1 MITKKSI
8 AEQVQR
14 IVNGG
19 SVVDDSKVTLQEII
33 ALVEQERDAMVKK
46 HILENSVIGE
56 HEIPSAFLRKAVLP
70 VYNDASYGIGGRTFI
85 DLMHSPL
92 SLPNDDAIY
101 RVCKYPVKKVDT
113 YLTVPTSEPVK
124 SDARKIVISSMSNQ
138 ENTST
143 PYLSDIEF
151 KNKTG
156 TTDIGNKFV
165 FSFKHG
171 YDANTVKDYNFTFT
185 YKNPS
190 DRRNTSVVNQNSLNP
205 QVLLMSLNNSKDFQD
220 FLKVNKL
227 KFTWT
232 DTSASGYWKMSFES
246 HYSSQHLGIED
257 SNNFDFKSILTN
269 ASIVDWHADG
279 LTIRTAYSQA
289 GGQNY
294 PTLGF
299 GITIEYSKNKRL
311 KEMGADVNN
320 IKAAG
325 STSLTTYIELT
336 EDDIRVPTE
345 GGYEDI
351 SSVHFAQMWLN
362 KYAGLLKMYGIKAG
376 LEDSALYIREE
387 HNLGGFDSVIFN
399 GMTNITA
406 SVTIPTVDAGSYTGI
421 TVKDVAEMSNY
432 SEVECYSKMPNPGQF
447 SVFDNAILLSGRRYW
462 YRENRKIYLYNNNA
476 TTFLD
481 TDAQYMIWY
490 IASSNAFSD
499 FEEFP
504 VPHESVPE
512 MIKSLVATF
521 SLMRQ
526 AKEDVVNDNIDIV

>member
-1 MITKKSI
+1 MISKQSI

-19 SVVDDSKVTLQEII
+19 STKDDSKVTLQEVI
-33 ALVEQERDAMVKK
+33 ALVEQERDAMIKK
-46 HILENSVIGE
+46 HILENSVMGD
-56 HEIPSAFLRKAVLP
+56 HEIPSAFLTVRNFP
-70 VYNDASYGIGGRTFI
+70 VSMTNNYGVGGRPYASLLTE
-85 DLMHSPL
+85 PL
-92 SLPNDDAIY
+92 NLPNDAAIY
-101 RVCKYPVKKVDT
+101 RVCSNPVKTIKTVDGVAPSET
-113 YLTVPTSEPVK
+113 IMSDTRTVTI
-124 SDARKIVISSMSNQ
+124 ANFTGT
-138 ENTST
+138 NTST

-171 YDANTVKDYNFTFT
+171 YDSDTVKDYSFTFT

-190 DRRNTSVVNQNSLNP
+190 DRRNTDIVNQNSLNP
-205 QVLLMSLNNSKDFQD
+205 QVLLMSLNNNKDFQD

-232 DTSASGYWKMSFES
+232 DTSSSGYWKMSFES

-257 SNNFDFKSILTN
+257 SNNFDFKSVLTN
-269 ASIVDWHADG
+269 ASIVDWHTDG

-299 GITIEYSKNKRL
+299 GITIEYSKNRRL
-311 KEMGADVNN
+311 KEMGADINN

-336 EDDIRVPTE
+336 EDDIRE
-345 GGYEDI
+345 DASGGYESI
-351 SSVHFAQMWLN
+351 QGIVLAQMWLN
-362 KYAGLLKMYGIKAG
+362 KYAGLLKPYGVVAT
-376 LEDSALYIREE
+376 LEDNDSGNICLFIREA
-387 HNLGGFDSVIFN
+387 HNNGGFDSVTFN
-399 GMTNITA
+399 GMTGLTA
-406 SVTIPTVDAGSYTGI
+406 TVAIPTVDSAE
-421 TVKDVAEMSNY
+421 VKNATEIANY
-432 SEVECYSKMPNPGQF
+432 SGVECYSRMPHPGMF
-447 SVFDNAILLSGRRYW
+447 STYNDAILLSGRKYW
-462 YRENRKIYLYNNNA
+462 YRENRFIYLYNSGLKDFNDDGLRLTVWFVA
-476 TTFLD
+476 
-481 TDAQYMIWY
+481 
-490 IASSNAFSD
+490 ASKNFND
-499 FEEFP
+499 YQQFP
-504 VPHESVPE
+504 VPLELVPE